1 MRIRCLEDENTH
13 LQMEIINIR
22 HEKSIVVEELRREKE
37 RANKIRNNVSL
48 DVGSLSKRLSAEVI
62 MLSHQQPEVKQA
74 LDVLLLAIPQLTQL
88 RSLLSSSSSSSSS
101 RRTNSQPSTSSDP
114 SDGRPTNTRT
124 RSRGLEPATK
134 KIEVQTWLNRPAI
147 VKAGKPTL
155 ENLAEGIEE
164 AGEDLKMVEML
175 VEDAVPAER

>member
-37 RANKIRNNVSL
+37 RANKIRHNVSL
-48 DVGSLSKRLSAEVI
+48 DVESLSRRLSAEVV
-62 MLSHQQPEVKQA
+62 LPHQQPEVKQA
-74 LDVLLLAIPQLTQL
+74 LDVLLLAIPQITQL

-101 RRTNSQPSTSSDP
+101 RRSNSQSSTSSDP
-114 SDGRPTNTRT
+114 SDGRSTNTRT
-124 RSRGLEPATK
+124 RSRGLEPATR